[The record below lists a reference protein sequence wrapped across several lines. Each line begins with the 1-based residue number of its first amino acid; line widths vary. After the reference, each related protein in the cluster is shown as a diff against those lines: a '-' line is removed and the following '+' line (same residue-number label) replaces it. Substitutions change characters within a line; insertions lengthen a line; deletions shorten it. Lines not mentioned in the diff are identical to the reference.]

1 MDTSHH
7 CTSCVY
13 SPIICV
19 VELIVGSLILWLENF
34 PLDFQYCIEHLIH
47 KCICQARW
55 RDHSLQHQSIVIWIT
70 SICVILDVLWYIHTD
85 TLWYVIIG
93 PQKSDTRRTWT
104 RISTGK
110 NSNPDSCWA
119 QLWARACLSA
129 LQLDYS
135 SSGFLQG
142 LVSIKEKIRE
152 IEGPDMKEN
161 MQDQIRQWF
170 IECRYIWPL
179 IVNDIPFQLL
189 EQNWG

>member
-110 NSNPDSCWA
+110 SLNPDSCWSEHSYGHM
-119 QLWARACLSA
+119 LVYL
-129 LQLDYS
+129 LYS
-135 SSGFLQG
+135 WIIHL
-142 LVSIKEKIRE
+142 LVFFRVWYQSRKRFERLKVQAW
-152 IEGPDMKEN
+152 KKT
-161 MQDQIRQWF
+161 
-170 IECRYIWPL
+170 CKTRYD
-179 IVNDIPFQLL
+179 N
-189 EQNWG
+189 GS